1 MVVELYKVY
10 NKNHE
15 EIGHIELMSELE
27 YFYKIG
33 KILKQTNSIYLK
45 FELYDYQSTVY
56 RIKEKFLKQ
65 KQSKHD
71 VKEINNLVGSLTDY
85 NLRGLNRY
93 IVGSESYALDLE
105 IICEKIRKNNKR

>member
-1 MVVELYKVY
+1 MLVELYKVY

-33 KILKQTNSIYLK
+33 KVLKQTNSIYLK
-45 FELYDYQSTVY
+45 FELYDNKSSIY

-71 VKEINNLVGSLTDY
+71 VEEINNLVGYLTDRH
-85 NLRGLNRY
+85 LRGLNRY
-93 IVGSESYALDLE
+93 IVGSESYALDLK
-105 IICEKIRKNNKR
+105 IICENIRENNKR